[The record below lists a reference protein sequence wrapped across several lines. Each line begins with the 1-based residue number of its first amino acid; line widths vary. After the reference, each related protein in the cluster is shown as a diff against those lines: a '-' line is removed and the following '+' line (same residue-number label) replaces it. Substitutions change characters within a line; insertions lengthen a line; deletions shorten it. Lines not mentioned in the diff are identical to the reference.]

1 MSFIVIISN
10 LDEEDDESEDDDDDL
25 EVEDEDLEVDDELV
39 NQDYIQKNWHHS
51 LHDKDYFSKNW
62 HRSLDDEDYFN
73 ANANR
78 NNQSFR
84 RDKTTKTKL
93 TFALFKCQ
101 QNQQQR
107 QNFLVAFWTGNAVF
121 YWTVFVQ

>member
-62 HRSLDDEDYFN
+62 HRSLDDEDKDYFN
-73 ANANR
+73 VNAYR
-78 NNQSFR
+78 NNQCFR
-84 RDKTTKTKL
+84 SKKSMLQIEILGRCFKL
-93 TFALFKCQ
+93 
-101 QNQQQR
+101 
-107 QNFLVAFWTGNAVF
+107 
-121 YWTVFVQ
+121 YS